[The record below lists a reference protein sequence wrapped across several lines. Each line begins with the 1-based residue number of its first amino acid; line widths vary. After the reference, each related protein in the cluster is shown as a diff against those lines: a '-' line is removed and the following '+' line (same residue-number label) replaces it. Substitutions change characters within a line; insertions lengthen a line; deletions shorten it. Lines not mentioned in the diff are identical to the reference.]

1 MSGGRVGDFE
11 HLGGSSRTLQGD
23 GEGLGGHIDPNE
35 NGFHELSLRV
45 YDRFRLPDPGRLP
58 TGLVMQAHQP
68 QKLSGIGKEGG
79 GPI

>member
-1 MSGGRVGDFE
+1 MPSRRVGYLE
-11 HLGGSSRTLQGD
+11 HLGATPRTFQGD
-23 GEGLGGHIDPNE
+23 GESLGGHIDPNE
-35 NGFHELSLRV
+35 NGVHELSLRV